1 MSNIPP
7 RARAIA
13 EEVVEYFIREG
24 NYEILE
30 MLMRDDFLRDL
41 ERELDALSKQIAEE
55 KKQEQEQKVMSELP
69 SKDDDGR

>member
-1 MSNIPP
+1 MSTNIPP
-7 RARAIA
+7 QARAIA
-13 EEVVEYFIREG
+13 EEVVEHFIREG

-41 ERELDALSKQIAEE
+41 ERELDALCEQIAEE
-55 KKQEQEQKVMSELP
+55 KKQKQEHELP